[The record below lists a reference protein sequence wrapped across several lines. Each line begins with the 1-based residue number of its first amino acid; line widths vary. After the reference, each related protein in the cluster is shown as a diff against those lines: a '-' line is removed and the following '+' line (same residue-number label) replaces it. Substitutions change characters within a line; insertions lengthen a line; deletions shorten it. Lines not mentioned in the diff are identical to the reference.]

1 MRKSL
6 AALAVVGGLALLAA
20 TQAAVAHAAPA
31 AVSEVKVA
39 WAEPGKVK
47 ISWTEAAGI
56 ANDVYLEVSGQQ
68 AQRIG
73 TTTAGG
79 ANELVVPVAALK
91 PSHDAASTARILVA
105 DPSTAGARS
114 ASFDRYVQGE
124 TPMLPGMVRGV
135 MQWQFEADPA
145 TDTTPNDP
153 LDSTAPAK
161 ITPRLTRVK
170 AGTAAQCENVSLPAT
185 TERYGKVPAQNGAY
199 SVDLVLANEWGES
212 KLTTVRARTAAVAFS
227 TPATGIYGAKVTM
240 TGSIALS
247 KLKNPAAG
255 DCTLTPDTADLV
267 QHTMALHGRNSATS
281 AWYSIGSSWTDA
293 KGNYKFVITNTGAR
307 EYRPILVESF
317 VGHGAVIYQTIGA
330 TKAIRATPQVLDARF
345 LDSDIAL
352 GQQPNATVTVAPY
365 GSHQV
370 ALQFKNSSG
379 QWQGLMYRTL
389 ANGTAQ
395 SGPFAFNRAGT
406 HQFRWWVAASISAQG
421 LPVDAGYTHP
431 FTLTVR

>member
-6 AALAVVGGLALLAA
+6 AALAVVGGLAVP
-20 TQAAVAHAAPA
+20 TVAHAAPA
-31 AVSEVKVA
+31 GVSAVSEVKVA

-73 TTTAGG
+73 TTTAAG

-91 PSHDAASTARILVA
+91 PTHDAASTARILVA

-114 ASFDRYVQGE
+114 ASFDRYLRGE
-124 TPMLPGMVRGV
+124 TAMLPGMVQGV
-135 MQWQFEADPA
+135 LQWQFEADPA
-145 TDTTPNDP
+145 MDTTPNDP

-170 AGTAAQCENVSLPAT
+170 AGTQAQCENVSLPAT

-212 KLTTVRARTAAVAFS
+212 KLTTVRARTAAVAFN

-247 KLKNPAAG
+247 KLKDPAAG
-255 DCTLTPDTADLV
+255 NCTTVADTADLY
-267 QHTMALHGRNSATS
+267 QHTMALHGRNSATGP
-281 AWYSIGSSWTDA
+281 WYSIGSSWTDA

-307 EYRPILVESF
+307 DYRAILVESG
-317 VGHGAVIYQTIGA
+317 VGHSAVIYQTISA
-330 TKAIRATPQVLDARF
+330 TKTIRATPQVVGAGFR
-345 LDSDIAL
+345 DSEISL
-352 GQQPNATVTVAPY
+352 GEQPNASVTVAPY
-365 GSHQV
+365 GSHRV
-370 ALQFKNSSG
+370 ALQFKNTSG

-389 ANGTAQ
+389 SRGSAQ
-395 SGPFAFNRAGT
+395 SGPFAFNRRGT
-406 HQFRWWVAASISAQG
+406 HQFRWWVAASTSAQG
-421 LPVDAGYTHP
+421 LPVDAGYTYP
-431 FTLTVR
+431 FELVVR

>member
-6 AALAVVGGLALLAA
+6 AALAVVGGLAVP
-20 TQAAVAHAAPA
+20 AVAQAAPA

-68 AQRIG
+68 AERIG
-73 TTTAGG
+73 TTTAAG

-91 PSHDAASTARILVA
+91 PSHDAASTARIFVA

-124 TPMLPGMVRGV
+124 APMLPAMLRGV
-135 MQWQFEADPA
+135 MLWQFDADPA
-145 TDTTPNDP
+145 QDTTPNDP

-170 AGTAAQCENVSLPAT
+170 AGTAAQCDNVSLPST
-185 TERYGKVPAQNGAY
+185 TERSGKVPAQSGAY

-212 KLTTVRARTAAVAFS
+212 KLTTVRARTASVPFN
-227 TPATGIYGAKVTM
+227 TPATGVYGAKVTM
-240 TGSIALS
+240 TGSIAPS

-255 DCTLTPDTADLV
+255 DCTLVPDAVNLTRR
-267 QHTMALHGRNSATS
+267 TMALHGRNSPTG
-281 AWYSIGSSWTDA
+281 AWYGIGAALTDA
-293 KGNYKFVITNTGAR
+293 KGNYQFVITNTGVR
-307 EYRPILVESF
+307 EYRAILTESSASGT
-317 VGHGAVIYQTIGA
+317 VDIQSISA

-345 LDSDIAL
+345 LDSDITL
-352 GQQPNATVTVAPY
+352 GQQPNATVSVWPFFTQQA
-365 GSHQV
+365 
-370 ALQFKNSSG
+370 ALQFKNASG

-389 ANGTAQ
+389 SGGSAQ
-395 SGPFAFNRAGT
+395 SGPFAFNRRGT
-406 HQFRWWVAASISAQG
+406 HQFRWWVGASVSLQG
-421 LPVDAGYTHP
+421 LHVDAGYTYP